1 MQSPFVILNIKYWRQ
16 FSSRS
21 FILVPVPPHRRI
33 HILHHYMLSK
43 RTDTPFW
50 EYYSK
55 CDVRKTLWENYRKR
69 TNKQTNL
76 FVDAIWASLG
86 LYYDEFTF
94 YE

>member
-1 MQSPFVILNIKYWRQ
+1 
-16 FSSRS
+16 
-21 FILVPVPPHRRI
+21 
-33 HILHHYMLSK
+33 MLSK

-55 CDVRKTLWENYRKR
+55 CDVRKTLWENCRKR